1 MSQDGAAELYL
12 SNDAD
17 IEVIASAMI
26 TLGATLQDALDAV
39 AADESVP
46 VPLRRVAAEVRPA
59 AEVVWSHYGGDSGGW

>member
-1 MSQDGAAELYL
+1 
-12 SNDAD
+12 
-17 IEVIASAMI
+17 MI

>member
-39 AADESVP
+39 ASDESVP
-46 VPLRRVAAEVRPA
+46 VPLRMVAVEVRSVVPA
-59 AEVVWSHYGGDSGGW
+59 LSMYHATK